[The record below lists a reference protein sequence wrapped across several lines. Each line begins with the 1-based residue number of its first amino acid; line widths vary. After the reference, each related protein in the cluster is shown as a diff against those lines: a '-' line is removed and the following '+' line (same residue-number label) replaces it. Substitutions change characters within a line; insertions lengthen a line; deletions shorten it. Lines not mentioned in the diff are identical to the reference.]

1 MGAHRALQKA
11 DDMTILPERS
21 ILIRVLVR
29 GDDLN
34 RDPQVVTID
43 QMMTWELL
51 DESILGGERLLSHMV
66 MSMWPQIEATRSVM
80 RGTPP
85 PLDTSVHLLRLSRR
99 ALNGLRLRRIHTL
112 GELIT
117 LTPSDLL
124 RQFGRKSLRE
134 VEDALARVGLQLT
147 PDRDQ
152 SGEIIQ

>member
-80 RGTPP
+80 RGPPP

-134 VEDALARVGLQLT
+134 VEDALALVGLQLT